1 VSDVI
6 PVTSSAS
13 EPLLY
18 LSLNPVRTI
27 DRTGQSDALS
37 AYSVH
42 VTFASVTLASQLDAL
57 CVISVHVTFASVT
70 LASQLD
76 ALGVISVHVTFATTH
91 LVAMHWTAPVML
103 LMKPS
108 KLTASPPAC
117 TLKVAEER

>member
-1 VSDVI
+1 MSDVV

-57 CVISVHVTFASVT
+57 
-70 LASQLD
+70 
-76 ALGVISVHVTFATTH
+76 GVISVHVTFATTH
-91 LVAMHWTAPVML
+91 SVAMHWTAPVML

-108 KLTASPPAC
+108 KLTASPPTC
-117 TLKVAEER
+117 TFKVAEER